1 MSRLRRYRSRVMTRQ
16 RKHLVLYVTAAA
28 AFHAGAVTAGWVAWQ
43 LPEPPQVEPPS
54 PAQPIEFVYLDAP
67 ETGAVE
73 AALRRAQ
80 VSQKATGE
88 KVDVLPTNAGKA
100 VEFQKD
106 AVTLA
111 GSKGTALDEG
121 TAAIAPAEDQSE
133 KALLQPAAHASR
145 PAIAPAAPAPA
156 PSPIREAIPA
166 EIAPSAAPAPRPP
179 TPPPPVAS
187 PSPAATPV
195 AATPAAPPPNGLP
208 ALSPAPFVP
217 PEPIPAPLARPP
229 LPPPQPLWEAALPP
243 PPDFSPVSPQ
253 PPQPLPEV
261 VVAGNPAAA
270 PPPPGQGLDGIAN
283 PDRTTANPLANP
295 PGLSA
300 QRDPAWGEYVNQL
313 NRDVQEV
320 WQQVPIDR
328 PYRVIVRLT
337 LDRAGNLLDLQLAEP
352 SGFADADAA
361 AIAAVQQSAPFEP
374 FPVTATRDRIRVN
387 LTFNY
392 NLVEP
397 GAAARDP
404 GAKE

>member
-1 MSRLRRYRSRVMTRQ
+1 MSRLGRYRSRVMTRQ

-43 LPEPPQVEPPS
+43 LPEMSPVEPPS

-67 ETGAVE
+67 ETGEVD

-80 VSQKATGE
+80 VSQKASGE
-88 KVDVLPTNAGKA
+88 KMDVLPTSAGKS

-111 GSKGTALDEG
+111 GSKGDALDEG
-121 TAAIAPAEDQSE
+121 IVAIAPPEDKAE
-133 KALLQPAAHASR
+133 KALPQPAAHSSR
-145 PAIAPAAPAPA
+145 PAIAPATPAPA
-156 PSPIREAIPA
+156 PSTIREVIPA
-166 EIAPSAAPAPRPP
+166 GIALPAAPSPRPP
-179 TPPPPVAS
+179 TPIPPAAS

-195 AATPAAPPPNGLP
+195 AAALAAPTPNGLP
-208 ALSPAPFVP
+208 TLSPAPFAP
-217 PEPIPAPLARPP
+217 PEPVPSPLARPP

-253 PPQPLPEV
+253 PSQPLPEV

-283 PDRTTANPLANP
+283 PDRTTAANP

-300 QRDPAWGEYVNQL
+300 QRDPVWGAYVNQL
-313 NRDVQEV
+313 NREVQEV

-328 PYRVIVRLT
+328 PYRVTVRLT

-374 FPVTATRDRIRVN
+374 FPAIATRDRIRVN

-392 NLVEP
+392 NLVEQ
-397 GAAARDP
+397 GTGIRDP
-404 GAKE
+404 GVRE

>member
-1 MSRLRRYRSRVMTRQ
+1 MSRLGRYRSRVMTRQ

-111 GSKGTALDEG
+111 GSKGDALDEG
-121 TAAIAPAEDQSE
+121 SVAIAPPEDEAE
-133 KALLQPAAHASR
+133 KALPQLAAHASR

-166 EIAPSAAPAPRPP
+166 EIAPSAAPAPVPS
-179 TPPPPVAS
+179 TPPPPAAS

-195 AATPAAPPPNGLP
+195 AAAPAAPTPNGLP
-208 ALSPAPFVP
+208 ALSPAPLCAARIDSLAP
-217 PEPIPAPLARPP
+217 GPAAIAATPSRSG
-229 LPPPQPLWEAALPP
+229 EAALPP
-243 PPDFSPVSPQ
+243 PTRFFARLASATPALARSGRCWQPCRCAATPPV
-253 PPQPLPEV
+253 
-261 VVAGNPAAA
+261 
-270 PPPPGQGLDGIAN
+270 
-283 PDRTTANPLANP
+283 
-295 PGLSA
+295 
-300 QRDPAWGEYVNQL
+300 RD
-313 NRDVQEV
+313 
-320 WQQVPIDR
+320 
-328 PYRVIVRLT
+328 
-337 LDRAGNLLDLQLAEP
+337 
-352 SGFADADAA
+352 
-361 AIAAVQQSAPFEP
+361 
-374 FPVTATRDRIRVN
+374 
-387 LTFNY
+387 
-392 NLVEP
+392 
-397 GAAARDP
+397 
-404 GAKE
+404 